1 MGFVA
6 MLQEVSQEEL
16 REKILHTWMTAREE
30 GFLGILPLIEHPFGL
45 AFLTLDKPVYFLFLG
60 TIVTFLILFIGSRS
74 LSRRPAVYQVIVE
87 EIYGFGRNQ
96 LGGQLG
102 EEGKKW
108 FPYTLSLFVFL
119 LVLNLIGLIPGS
131 YPVTS
136 NITFTAGLAILT
148 LILVQYQGIRSH
160 GLGGYVGGWVPHGLP
175 NNIFSKLLLTPLLFV
190 IEAFSR
196 IISQP
201 LTLALRLYANILAG
215 HLIIFVFLSLII
227 YFGVF
232 SIAAPISFVAA
243 LVFYAFEVFI
253 AVLQAYIFAILTQ
266 LYIELAMF
274 GEGGEE
280 GDARSAQE
288 APAA

>member
-1 MGFVA
+1 MGTLALV
-6 MLQEVSQEEL
+6 QEVSQEEL
-16 REKILHTWMTAREE
+16 RHEILHTWETAQEE
-30 GFLGILPLIEHPFGL
+30 GFLGILPVVEHPFGL
-45 AFLTLDKPVYFLFLG
+45 SFLTINKPVYFLFLSA
-60 TIVTFLILFIGSRS
+60 IITFLILFIGSR
-74 LSRRPAVYQVIVE
+74 LLRNRPGAYQVIVE
-87 EIYGFGRNQ
+87 EIYGFGRNH

-119 LVLNLIGLIPGS
+119 LVLNLVGLVPGS

-136 NITFTAGLAILT
+136 NITFTAGLAVLT

-160 GLGGYVGGWVPHGLP
+160 GLTGYVGGWVPHGLP
-175 NNIFSKLLLTPLLFV
+175 NNILSKVLLVPLLFV

-253 AVLQAYIFAILTQ
+253 AILQAYIFAILTQ

-280 GDARSAQE
+280 GEARTAQE

>member
-1 MGFVA
+1 MAIV
-6 MLQEVSQEEL
+6 QEVSQEEL
-16 REKILHTWMTAREE
+16 RHEILHTWETAKES
-30 GFLGILPLIEHPFGL
+30 GFLGILPVIEHPFGL
-45 AFLTLDKPVYFLFLG
+45 SFLTIDKPVYFLFLG
-60 TIVTFLILFIGSRS
+60 TIITFLILFIGSRV
-74 LSRRPAVYQVIVE
+74 LSHRPAAYQVIVE
-87 EIYGFGRNQ
+87 EIYGFGRNH
-96 LGGQLG
+96 LGGQMG

-160 GLGGYVGGWVPHGLP
+160 GLGGYVGQWVPHGLP
-175 NNIFSKLLLTPLLFV
+175 DNALGKVVLTPFLFV

-196 IISQP
+196 LISQP

-215 HLIIFVFLSLII
+215 HLVIFVFLSLIL
-227 YFGVF
+227 YFGPI

-274 GEGGEE
+274 GEGGETSHADV
-280 GDARSAQE
+280 DAGGAQLP
-288 APAA
+288 AP